1 MGHGRPSWRADGGTL
16 DAMSRLRSSVVR
28 SSTGSA
34 MNKDQGGAMFGHMR
48 TAMKFF
54 TYGLAIGVLFAPR
67 SGKETRAALF
77 DWVNRTAKE
86 TFGL

>member
-1 MGHGRPSWRADGGTL
+1 MI
-16 DAMSRLRSSVVR
+16 
-28 SSTGSA
+28 
-34 MNKDQGGAMFGHMR
+34 GHMR

-54 TYGLAIGVLFAPR
+54 AYGLAIGVLFAPR